1 MSEYSG
7 VKSMKNPSDMGF
19 WKLGN
24 KLVEAGEAASPGSV
38 SDFRTLNWKVK
49 QLSGCDVSF

>member
-24 KLVEAGEAASPGSV
+24 KLVEAGEAAIPGSV